1 MKSAAAINGNAK
13 LNRPLPNPKM
23 SSRKKKKVK
32 IIKAQPV
39 IYDLPISQKFLIA
52 SSYLLAEL
60 FAERFVEPETGVK
73 GMTMDESIAFIQ
85 ARLTRQ
91 DLISEVEINSVL
103 EEMLTS
109 NRGIVLRNADL
120 FDEF

>member
-1 MKSAAAINGNAK
+1 MKSAVAINGNAK
-13 LNRPLPNPKM
+13 LNCPLPSPKM

-32 IIKAQPV
+32 IIKAKPV
-39 IYDLPISQKFLIA
+39 IYDLPISQKFFIA
-52 SSYLLAEL
+52 SIYLFAEL
-60 FAERFVEPETGVK
+60 FAESFVEPETGVK
-73 GMTMDESIAFIQ
+73 GMTMDEPIAFIQ